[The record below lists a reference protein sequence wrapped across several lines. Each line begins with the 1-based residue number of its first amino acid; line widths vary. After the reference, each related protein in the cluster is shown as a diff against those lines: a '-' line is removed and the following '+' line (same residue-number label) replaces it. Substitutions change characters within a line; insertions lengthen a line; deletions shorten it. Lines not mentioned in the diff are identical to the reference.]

1 MDRRLLA
8 FCLGDGCITKR
19 RVLQIRHCKKQKEYL
34 EWKLQELNSIIKCYN
49 IYNGIQ
55 NGFEYYEIYSSQS
68 STNTQKLQEIYDK
81 LYLQH
86 GKKYFSKDNNQD
98 LIRKY
103 NIRSIPTLIFLNEDQ
118 EYNRLVGNQSY
129 ATINK
134 IINYDTI

>member
-1 MDRRLLA
+1 MIKILKFESDSCPQCKALSVTLER
-8 FCLGDGCITKR
+8 ITK
-19 RVLQIRHCKKQKEYL
+19 EY
-34 EWKLQELNSIIKCYN
+34 KIDIKN
-49 IYNGIQ
+49 IDI
-55 NGFEYYEIYSSQS
+55 EE
-68 STNTQKLQEIYDK
+68 
-81 LYLQH
+81 
-86 GKKYFSKDNNQD
+86 DNNQD

>member
-1 MDRRLLA
+1 MIKILKFESDSCPQCKALSITLER
-8 FCLGDGCITKR
+8 ITK
-19 RVLQIRHCKKQKEYL
+19 EY
-34 EWKLQELNSIIKCYN
+34 KIDMKN
-49 IYNGIQ
+49 IDI
-55 NGFEYYEIYSSQS
+55 EE
-68 STNTQKLQEIYDK
+68 
-81 LYLQH
+81 
-86 GKKYFSKDNNQD
+86 DNNQN

>member
-1 MDRRLLA
+1 MITILKFESDNCPQCKALSATLER
-8 FCLGDGCITKR
+8 ITK
-19 RVLQIRHCKKQKEYL
+19 EY
-34 EWKLQELNSIIKCYN
+34 KTDMKSIDI
-49 IYNGIQ
+49 
-55 NGFEYYEIYSSQS
+55 EE
-68 STNTQKLQEIYDK
+68 
-81 LYLQH
+81 
-86 GKKYFSKDNNQD
+86 DNNQD

>member
-1 MDRRLLA
+1 M
-8 FCLGDGCITKR
+8 ITILKFESDSCP
-19 RVLQIRHCKKQKEYL
+19 QCKALSVTLERISKEN
-34 EWKLQELNSIIKCYN
+34 KIDIKSIDI
-49 IYNGIQ
+49 
-55 NGFEYYEIYSSQS
+55 EE
-68 STNTQKLQEIYDK
+68 
-81 LYLQH
+81 
-86 GKKYFSKDNNQD
+86 NNNYD

>member
-1 MDRRLLA
+1 MIKILKFESDS
-8 FCLGDGCITKR
+8 CP
-19 RVLQIRHCKKQKEYL
+19 QCKALSVTLERISKEN
-34 EWKLQELNSIIKCYN
+34 KIDIKN
-49 IYNGIQ
+49 IDI
-55 NGFEYYEIYSSQS
+55 EE
-68 STNTQKLQEIYDK
+68 
-81 LYLQH
+81 
-86 GKKYFSKDNNQD
+86 DNNQD

>member
-1 MDRRLLA
+1 MINILKFESDSCPQCKALSATLER
-8 FCLGDGCITKR
+8 ITK
-19 RVLQIRHCKKQKEYL
+19 EY
-34 EWKLQELNSIIKCYN
+34 KTDMKSIN
-49 IYNGIQ
+49 I
-55 NGFEYYEIYSSQS
+55 EE
-68 STNTQKLQEIYDK
+68 
-81 LYLQH
+81 
-86 GKKYFSKDNNQD
+86 DNNQD

>member
-1 MDRRLLA
+1 MIKILKFESDSCPQCKALSATLER
-8 FCLGDGCITKR
+8 ITK
-19 RVLQIRHCKKQKEYL
+19 EY
-34 EWKLQELNSIIKCYN
+34 KTDMKSIDI
-49 IYNGIQ
+49 
-55 NGFEYYEIYSSQS
+55 EE
-68 STNTQKLQEIYDK
+68 
-81 LYLQH
+81 
-86 GKKYFSKDNNQD
+86 DNNQD